1 MDLLDDSL
9 HSRYVYIYIFL
20 KNNKLKLFLR
30 HSPDVMTSFTEI
42 ESQLNIFY
50 ETVQIDHFY
59 FKKLAL
65 QIFGFVYSY
74 KQIVSIPL
82 YFYVYKINIK
92 IVFVTFT

>member
-1 MDLLDDSL
+1 
-9 HSRYVYIYIFL
+9 
-20 KNNKLKLFLR
+20 
-30 HSPDVMTSFTEI
+30 MTSFTEI

-74 KQIVSIPL
+74 KQIVSISL

-92 IVFVTFT
+92 IIFETFTWCHYKLADNE